1 MVAVRAVD
9 IPGAAH
15 LVLADRG
22 VVRHLDPAEAMFAAM
37 LTVWDRQ
44 QASRL
49 LAASTRKQRADSV
62 GRFARFVGS
71 YPWQWTPADVE
82 EWTAEL
88 RGGRAH
94 STIRGYQNDVALFCS
109 FITDARY
116 GWADRC
122 EQELGTHPV
131 QVFHEWNT
139 ARHTSDHEARPEV
152 RPFTRSELQ
161 EFFDFAD
168 EQVDQARRLNR
179 KGWLA
184 AFRDATLFKVAYAWG
199 LRRREVA
206 MLDVTDFTRNAA
218 APQFGRYGMC
228 NVRYGKAVKGSP
240 PRRRNVLTTMGW
252 AVDVLTE
259 YVEDIRGF
267 YAPGKRTAL
276 WPTERGGRI
285 SVASINIRFAEYR
298 SAAGLPPELHPHC
311 LRHSYVTH
319 LIEDGFDPFFVQQ
332 QVGHAWGSTT
342 ALYTGVSSDFKNT
355 MLRRALGP
363 ALGKESHG

>member
-1 MVAVRAVD
+1 M
-9 IPGAAH
+9 
-15 LVLADRG
+15 
-22 VVRHLDPAEAMFAAM
+22 VRHLDPAEAMFAAM
-37 LTVWDRQ
+37 LTGWDRQ
-44 QASRL
+44 QASRM
-49 LAASTRKQRADSV
+49 LAASTRKQRTDAV
-62 GRFARFVGS
+62 RRFAQFVGS
-71 YPWQWTPADVE
+71 YPWQWTPVDVE
-82 EWTAEL
+82 EWTTEL

-122 EQELGTHPV
+122 EQDFGTHPV
-131 QVFHEWNT
+131 QIFHEWDT

-152 RPFTRSELQ
+152 RPFTRDELQ

-184 AFRDATLFKVAYAWG
+184 AFRDATLFKVTYAWG

-206 MLDVTDFTRNAA
+206 MLDVIDFTRNAA

-259 YVEDIRGF
+259 YVEDIRGL
-267 YAPGKRTAL
+267 YVPGKRTAL

-285 SVASINIRFAEYR
+285 SVVSINKRFAEYR
-298 SAAGLPPELHPHC
+298 NAVGLPPELHPHC

-363 ALGKESHG
+363 ALGKEGHG